1 MTDELELET
10 TPEEELD
17 TLADLSELEELSEL
31 DGAEE
36 EALAEAED
44 EEEAPEECC
53 GKCRRI
59 NKRKLA
65 LIGGIALGLA
75 IAALI
80 AAIFANRASKKD

>member
-1 MTDELELET
+1 MTDELNLET

-17 TLADLSELEELSEL
+17 GLSDLSELEELSKL

-36 EALAEAED
+36 EALAEAE
-44 EEEAPEECC
+44 EEEPKDCC
-53 GKCRRI
+53 KKKCRCV
-59 NKRKLA
+59 NKRRLA

-75 IAALI
+75 IAAVI